1 MTEKQLEKEINRLE
15 EELKYYKSK
24 SASLETGLLDE
35 RRKNQQLYEENKELR
50 NELFEVS
57 KSYLIETADISDKL
71 YLDDEI
77 KELAK
82 ELRVD
87 YE

>member
-71 YLDDEI
+71 YLADEI